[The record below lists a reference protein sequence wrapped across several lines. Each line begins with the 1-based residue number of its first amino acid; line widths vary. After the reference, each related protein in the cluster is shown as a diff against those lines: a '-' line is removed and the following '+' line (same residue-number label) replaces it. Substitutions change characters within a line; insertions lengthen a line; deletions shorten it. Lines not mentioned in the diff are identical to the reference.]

1 MNPFHPYQVRT
12 NHVDRHPIQ
21 PRHYFSH
28 LSFQG
33 PNSLSLQRG
42 VYHPVHTLSTQTIP
56 HNSSMSSAAIIHRS
70 IPNQTPSQIKP
81 LSPHTKRPRINGSNK
96 GNQSSIQTYAQALTQ
111 SGVTDRKSDPSQE
124 VHSSESE
131 RISIQNLILP

>member
-1 MNPFHPYQVRT
+1 MNPFHPYQVRH
-12 NHVDRHPIQ
+12 NHIGPHPIQ
-21 PRHYFSH
+21 PRHYVSL
-28 LSFQG
+28 LSFPG
-33 PNSLSLQRG
+33 RNSLSLQRG

-56 HNSSMSSAAIIHRS
+56 HNSSMSSAAIIHSS

-81 LSPHTKRPRINGSNK
+81 TSPDTKRPRINGNR

-131 RISIQNLILP
+131 RISIKNLILP

>member
-21 PRHYFSH
+21 ALHYVSDPRGH
-28 LSFQG
+28 
-33 PNSLSLQRG
+33 SLSSQRV

-81 LSPHTKRPRINGSNK
+81 TSPDTKRPRINDNR